1 MPPPK
6 HLFRAVPPKEL
17 VEQSLRRCGL
27 LGLHDLRW
35 FSKEELSLEG
45 FEEWLVEVEPYY
57 LPCKARRFFYARRGL
72 GAPAEL
78 LITVLRHLVSAHDYK
93 LNTQERLYKDVKQTL
108 YQIVPCDPFQG
119 LVGLDSHT
127 VEFT

>member
-6 HLFRAVPPKEL
+6 HLFRVRPPKDII
-17 VEQSLRRCGL
+17 EQILKRCGL

-45 FEEWLVEVEPYY
+45 AEEWLVEVEPYY
-57 LPCKARRFFYARRGL
+57 LPCKAKRFFYGRG
-72 GAPAEL
+72 ADAD
-78 LITVLRHLVSAHDYK
+78 LIVTILRHLVSACEYK

-119 LVGLDSHT
+119 LAGAESHT
-127 VEFT
+127 VDFT